1 MRSQPSLGGHPGLTL
16 ASSPFFKVGQLSESS
31 LSGHRQGEGS
41 RSGEML
47 DLWRKAW
54 ELRDPGQKDM
64 VGPVGFGVLSLAE
77 KGDFALSLR

>member
-1 MRSQPSLGGHPGLTL
+1 
-16 ASSPFFKVGQLSESS
+16 
-31 LSGHRQGEGS
+31 
-41 RSGEML
+41 ML